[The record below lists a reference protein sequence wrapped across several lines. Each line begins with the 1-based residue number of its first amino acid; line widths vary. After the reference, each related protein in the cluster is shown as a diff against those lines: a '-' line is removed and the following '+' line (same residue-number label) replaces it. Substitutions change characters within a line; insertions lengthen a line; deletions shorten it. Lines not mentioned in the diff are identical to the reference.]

1 MKELRLPKSVI
12 ELINGGRLYV
22 SINMDGDEAEERDY
36 CNCILFRFIDNQIC
50 DECCCPICDIELNDI
65 DLKYF
70 CDGID
75 TINEENFARPLMEYV
90 VCKAYEDGN
99 YALKEW
105 EDDDYPIWWYA
116 YKTDDEEI
124 IAEECELDIPIS
136 YIVG

>member
-1 MKELRLPKSVI
+1 MKELKLSKSVI
-12 ELINGGRLYV
+12 ELINNCKLYV

-50 DECCCPICDIELNDI
+50 DECGCPICDIELNDI
-65 DLKYF
+65 DLTPF

-90 VCKAYEDGN
+90 VCKSFEDGN

-105 EDDDYPIWWYA
+105 ENDDYPIWWYI

-124 IAEECELDIPIS
+124 IAEEGELDIPIS

>member
-1 MKELRLPKSVI
+1 MKELRLSKSVI
-12 ELINGGRLYV
+12 ELINNCKLYV

-36 CNCILFRFIDNQIC
+36 CNYILFRFIDNQIC
-50 DECCCPICDIELNDI
+50 DECGCPICDIELNDI
-65 DLKYF
+65 DLTPF

-75 TINEENFARPLMEYV
+75 TINEDNFARPLMEYV
-90 VCKAYEDGN
+90 VCKAFEDGN

-105 EDDDYPIWWYA
+105 ENDDYPIWSYI

-124 IAEECELDIPIS
+124 IAEEGELDIPIS